1 MFERIKERR
10 AEKLYAAALAYVQEH
25 CSAPVSE
32 KPKPDLFGDEEY
44 VRYSRISGYETLN
57 RPENGEEARV
67 SCSRRNVGK
76 GQGDTVLFSM
86 RDNYNGE
93 VIDTAM
99 RSLPDVGSPS
109 RALRA
114 LDESTDVSFVDR
126 MLEYISDKR
135 LRDSAVYKAAQ
146 VDRRLFSKIVS
157 DSAYKPAKDTCVALC
172 LGMKL
177 TLPEAEDLLA
187 RAGYVFSHSD
197 KRDVVIEFFF
207 REGVYDLNDVN
218 MILSRLHQKVLGRF

>member
-1 MFERIKERR
+1 MFERMKERK
-10 AEKLYAAALAYVQEH
+10 AEKLYEAALAYVQAYYT
-25 CSAPVSE
+25 APASE
-32 KPKPDLFGDEEY
+32 EPKPARYDDDEY
-44 VRYSRISGYETLN
+44 VRFSKIVGSELLH
-57 RPENGEEARV
+57 RPKDGEKARV
-67 SCSRRNVGK
+67 SHSPQNGGGEQDGHVS
-76 GQGDTVLFSM
+76 FSA
-86 RDNYNGE
+86 RDNYDGAT
-93 VIDTAM
+93 IAAAM
-99 RSLPDVGSPS
+99 RGLPDAGSFAT
-109 RALRA
+109 ALRA

-135 LRDSAVYKAAQ
+135 LRDSAVYKAAEI
-146 VDRRLFSKIVS
+146 DRRLFSKIVS

-197 KRDVVIEFFF
+197 KRDVVLEFFF